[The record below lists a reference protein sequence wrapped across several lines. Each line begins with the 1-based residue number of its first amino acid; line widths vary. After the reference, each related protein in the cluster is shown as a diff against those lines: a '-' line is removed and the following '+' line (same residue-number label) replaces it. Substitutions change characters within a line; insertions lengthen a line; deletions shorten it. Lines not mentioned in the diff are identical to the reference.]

1 MDQIGSDAF
10 QHSSDFRLSEWLA
23 AQEDN
28 HRIVLYQCDPDLTH
42 WTKLCLRHADVVF
55 MLADPKD
62 DNGIK
67 PLERDLEAL
76 SRRTR
81 KEMIF
86 LHSEDT
92 KYPEGTA
99 DWLKG
104 RNWINAHYHIKCPRR
119 MSSRKTKYTKILNN
133 GPHPDVHSDFSR
145 LSRYITGTD
154 WSKMYK
160 HIRTFWISGISFSL
174 DIFKDFKRHNNKRNS
189 SR

>member
-160 HIRTFWISGISFSL
+160 HIRTF
-174 DIFKDFKRHNNKRNS
+174 
-189 SR
+189 